1 MKPRDLLVALA
12 AGTVATALVV
22 LAGGGALTGLS
33 IDSLFWLR
41 DRAFGPAHSAATSP
55 TAVIAIT
62 EETNRVPPF
71 KDLPETLWT
80 PQLGKVLTAVLAAGA
95 ATVGFDLILQTSVD
109 PVVPGYDRDYMI
121 ALHQG
126 GVAGRVVLGKVQHSQ
141 LPIAPARGYSF
152 AVGNERNIRATNL
165 INDDDEVVRRAPLT
179 FMADDRQNGSRREAS
194 FPLELAARAAHLPI
208 DWSNGAG
215 VKLGDWPIPARDNG
229 LLLNFDGGGAD
240 IPVYPLHDIYACATE
255 GKLDYLREHFAGKA
269 VLIGVVLDVED
280 RRITSKRFITG
291 PEGAGSQ
298 PRCATEPLAALQG
311 PSVVRDS
318 IPGVFA
324 QATAINNLLRRD
336 PLRDL
341 SPPVDAGIT
350 GGFAITAACLSAT
363 APLGPA
369 GAALALGILAYVA
382 LATLVFHGG
391 LVVPLLAPVAASVL
405 GFVLVMVYRIAI
417 ADKDKRRLRQMFSRY
432 LSSELVDEM
441 VASDRLPQLGGERR
455 EMSFLFTDVAGF
467 TSLAE
472 RMDPSTLAPILNLYL
487 DGACA
492 VIKQNGGMVNEFIG
506 DAILAFFGA
515 PQDQPDHAARAV
527 ACARALDVY
536 AEDFRRR
543 QQADDVPFGRTRIGV
558 HTGAVFVG
566 NVGSD
571 SVKMKYSALG
581 DVVNTA
587 SRLEGLNKF
596 FDTRAIISGDT
607 LARCTEDRV
616 RPLGRI
622 VLKGRHDPIDV
633 FELVEEPRSGS
644 AEIARY
650 REAYRLLDEGDPRA
664 EAAFSALA
672 ADSPDDGCVALHLGR
687 LRAGD
692 RDSLVVMTEK

>member
-12 AGTVATALVV
+12 AGTAATALVV
-22 LAGGGALTGLS
+22 LAGGEPLRGLS

-41 DRAFGPAHSAATSP
+41 QRVFGPAHPAATSP

-62 EETNRVPPF
+62 EETHRVPPF
-71 KDLPETLWT
+71 DGLPETLWT
-80 PQLGKVLTAVLAAGA
+80 PELGKVLTAVLDAGA
-95 ATVGFDLILQTSVD
+95 ATVGFDLILQTSVE
-109 PVVPGYDRDYMI
+109 PVVHGYDRDYMV

-126 GVAGRVVLGKVQHSQ
+126 GSAGRVVLGKVQHSQ
-141 LPIAPARGYSF
+141 LPIAPWPGYSF
-152 AVGNERNIRATNL
+152 AVGNARNIRATNL
-165 INDDDEVVRRAPLT
+165 IDDPDEVIRRAPLT
-179 FMADDRQNGSRREAS
+179 FMADDRQSGSRREAS
-194 FPLELAARAAHLPI
+194 FPLELAARAAGLPI
-208 DWSNGAG
+208 DWSDGAA
-215 VKLGDWPIPARDNG
+215 VRLGDWLIPARDNG
-229 LLLNFDGGGAD
+229 LLLNFDGGAAD
-240 IPVYPLHDIYACATE
+240 IPVYPLHDIYDCAAA
-255 GKLDYLREHFAGKA
+255 GKLDYLHEHFAGKA

-280 RRITSKRFITG
+280 RRITSKRFVTG
-291 PEGAGSQ
+291 PEGAGAQ

-311 PSVVRDS
+311 PPVVRDS
-318 IPGVFA
+318 LPGVFVH
-324 QATAINNLLRRD
+324 ATAINNLLRRD

-341 SPPVDAGIT
+341 TPTLDNAVT
-350 GGFAITAACLSAT
+350 GGFAVAVAGMSAA

-369 GAALALGILAYVA
+369 GAVLALGMLAYVA

-391 LVVPLLAPVAASVL
+391 LVLPLLAPIAASVL

-417 ADKDKRRLRQMFSRY
+417 ADKDKRRLRQMFTRY
-432 LSSELVDEM
+432 LSSELVDQM
-441 VASDRLPQLGGERR
+441 VASDQLPQLGGERR

-472 RMDPSTLAPILNLYL
+472 RMDPGALAPILNSYL

-515 PQDQPDHAARAV
+515 PQNQPDHAARAV

-536 AEDFRRR
+536 AEAFRRR

-587 SRLEGLNKF
+587 SRLEGLNKY

-607 LARCTEDRV
+607 LARCGEARV

-633 FELVEEPRSGS
+633 FELVEEPRSDS
-644 AEIARY
+644 AGIAHY
-650 REAYRLLDEGDPRA
+650 REAFRLLDAGDPRA

-672 ADSPDDGCVALHLGR
+672 AELPDDGCVALHLER
-687 LRAGD
+687 LRAGA

>member
-1 MKPRDLLVALA
+1 MKPRDLLVALGAGA
-12 AGTVATALVV
+12 AATALVV
-22 LAGGGALTGLS
+22 LVGGNLLNGLS

-41 DRAFGPAHSAATSP
+41 QRAFGPAHAAASSP

-80 PQLGKVLTAVLAAGA
+80 PQLGKVLTAVLEAGA

-121 ALHQG
+121 ALRQG
-126 GVAGRVVLGKVQHSQ
+126 GAAGRVVLGKVQHSQ

-152 AVGNERNIRATNL
+152 AVGNQRNIRATNL
-165 INDDDEVVRRAPLT
+165 INDEDEVVRRAPLT
-179 FMADDRQNGSRREAS
+179 FTADDRQSGSRREAS
-194 FPLELAARAAHLPI
+194 FPLELAARAAPAPI
-208 DWSNGAG
+208 DWSGDD
-215 VKLGDWPIPARDNG
+215 VRLGDWPIPARDNG

-240 IPVYPLHDIYACATE
+240 IPVYPLHDIYACAAD
-255 GKLDYLREHFAGKA
+255 GKLDYLREHFAGKV

-311 PSVVRDS
+311 PPVVRDS
-318 IPGVFA
+318 VPGVFVH
-324 QATAINNLLRRD
+324 ATAINNLLRHD

-341 SPPVDAGIT
+341 SPAADSAIT
-350 GGFAITAACLSAT
+350 GGFAVAAAGISAV

-369 GAALALGILAYVA
+369 GAALALGMLAYIA

-391 LVVPLLAPVAASVL
+391 LVLPLLAPVVAVAL
-405 GFVLVMVYRIAI
+405 AFVLILVYRIAI
-417 ADKDKRRLRQMFSRY
+417 ADKDKRRLRQMFARY
-432 LSSELVDEM
+432 LSSELVDQM

-472 RMDPSTLAPILNLYL
+472 RMDPGVLAPILNLYL

-527 ACARALDVY
+527 ACARALDVF
-536 AEDFRRR
+536 AEEFRRR

-596 FDTRAIISGDT
+596 FNTRAIISGDT
-607 LARCTEDRV
+607 LARCAEDRV
-616 RPLGRI
+616 RPLGRF
-622 VLKGRHDPIDV
+622 VLKGRQDPIDV

-650 REAYRLLDEGDPRA
+650 RAAYRLLDDGDPRA

-672 ADSPDDGCVALHLGR
+672 ADQPDDGCVALHLER
-687 LRAGD
+687 LRAGA
-692 RDSLVVMTEK
+692 RDSLVIMTEK